1 MTTLALCIP
10 AYQAALH
17 LPRLLKSSAAQKIQF
32 DEVLVYDDAS
42 EDDTSAVAER
52 FGAKVIRGP
61 TNIGCSAGKNA
72 LLHRA
77 CSEWIHF
84 HDADDELLPNFT
96 LLAHKWMAKR
106 DCPDVVLFNYEYRDH
121 QTNDLISRTI
131 FDSIQLGEDPLR
143 YAILN
148 QINPFCGL
156 YRRASLLAMAG
167 YDIDPAILYNEDVA
181 FHCKLA
187 KAGLTFSA
195 EQQVSIIN
203 YRMAGSMSGANQV
216 KCLRAHVEVMR
227 RMANDC
233 GDRFAPEIQQ
243 KLWAAATSLAFLQEW
258 PDVDSALALANSLSN
273 SIPKNQG
280 RLFSILTI
288 LLGPKRS
295 FRLREFLVRKLKP
308 DFHRP

>member
-1 MTTLALCIP
+1 VTTLALCIP

-17 LPRLLKSSAAQKIQF
+17 LPRLLKSAAAQYIPF

-42 EDDTSAVAER
+42 QDDTSAVAEQY
-52 FGAKVIRGP
+52 GARVIRGES
-61 TNIGCSAGKNA
+61 NIGCSAGKNV
-72 LLHRA
+72 LLHQA
-77 CSEWIHF
+77 SSEWIHF
-84 HDADDELLPNFT
+84 HDSDDELLPSFT
-96 LLAHKWMAKR
+96 FLAHKWMTKVG
-106 DCPDVVLFNYEYRDH
+106 CPDVVLFNYEYRED
-121 QTNDLISRTI
+121 QTNELITSII
-131 FDSIQLGEDPLR
+131 FDSIQLERQPLR

-156 YRRASLLAMAG
+156 YRRSKLLDVGG
-167 YDIDPAILYNEDVA
+167 YDDDPAILYNEDVA

-187 KAGLTFSA
+187 LAGLTFSA

-203 YRMAGSMSGANQV
+203 YRMAGSMSAANQV

-227 RMANDC
+227 RLAKHS

-258 PDVDSALALANSLSN
+258 PDVDSALALASGLRD

-280 RLFSILTI
+280 RLFSILSVW
-288 LLGPKRS
+288 LGPRKS

-308 DFHRP
+308 NFYRS